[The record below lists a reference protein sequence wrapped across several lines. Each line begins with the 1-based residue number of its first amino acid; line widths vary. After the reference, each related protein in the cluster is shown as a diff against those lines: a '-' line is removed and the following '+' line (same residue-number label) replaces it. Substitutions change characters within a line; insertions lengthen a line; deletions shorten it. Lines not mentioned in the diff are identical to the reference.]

1 MGYFY
6 MIY

>member
-6 MIY
+6 NK